1 MTLLPDGSVTAW
13 PKPSEALITTRTP
26 NAAVGTRPPS
36 ALMIDHAT
44 MVTAMARVRFQRS
57 AR

>member
-1 MTLLPDGSVTAW
+1 MTLLPDGSVMAW
-13 PKPSEALITTRTP
+13 PKPSEARMTTSRP
-26 NAAVGTRPPS
+26 KAAVGTRPPM
-36 ALMIDHAT
+36 ALMRDHNA